1 MFNIEEILA
10 EYGLTPER
18 YEALLKDCADKVHKL
33 SDLDW
38 AEINA
43 KYGIEFNS
51 DTSRKGSQPPLFG
64 GVFVKEYFDWKTSK
78 NENQDNSSYMEDLA
92 AQRRELERAKIK
104 FRDER
109 NAWQKQNYIDARV
122 ESKLDLLEE
131 KLMEIG
137 RVEFENH
144 TPVDINS
151 DNDLLVILSDLH
163 IGQTFSSMLG
173 EYNTTIAKER
183 LNKYLNEVIKIAK
196 RHGSENCYVSIQGD
210 LISGSIHKS
219 LAITNRENVI
229 EQIKIA
235 SELIASFCYDLSKY
249 FKNVYITN
257 VAGNHS
263 RIDKK
268 EDALHDERLDD
279 LIKWAV
285 DFFLYQVE
293 NIHTRNSN
301 IGNYDNGIAIMTIRG
316 KQYINV
322 HGDYDSFSKNGV
334 SNLSMMLGYVPYAVT
349 FGHLHTCA
357 VDECHGV
364 KMIRGGSLAGSGDSY
379 TLEKRLSGKPS
390 QMVCVCTD
398 KGVEAYY
405 TVELN

>member
-18 YEALLKDCADKVHKL
+18 YEELLKDCSNKVHKI

-38 AEINA
+38 SEINA

-64 GVFVKEYFDWKTSK
+64 GVFVKEYFDWKYSK
-78 NENQDNSSYMEDLA
+78 EENKNNASYIDDLA

-109 NAWQKQNYIDARV
+109 NAWQRQNYTDARV
-122 ESKLDLLEE
+122 EAKLDLLEE
-131 KLMEIG
+131 QLSSIG
-137 RVEFENH
+137 KVEFENH
-144 TPVDINS
+144 ENVDINS

-163 IGQTFSSMLG
+163 IGQTFSSMWG
-173 EYNTTIAKER
+173 EYNTNIAKKR
-183 LNKYLNEVIKIAK
+183 LQKYLNEIIKIGK
-196 RHGSENCYVSIQGD
+196 RHDSENCYISIQGD

-219 LAITNRENVI
+219 IAITNRENVI

-235 SELIASFCYDLSKY
+235 SELIASFCYDLSKH
-249 FKNVYITN
+249 FKNIYITN
-257 VAGNHS
+257 VSGNHS

-279 LIKWAV
+279 LIKWAIDILLHHV
-285 DFFLYQVE
+285 DNISLYE
-293 NIHTRNSN
+293 SNCGNFDNS
-301 IGNYDNGIAIMTIRG
+301 IALMKIRE
-316 KQYINV
+316 KDYINV
-322 HGDYDSFSKNGV
+322 HGDYDNFTKNGV
-334 SNLSMMLGYVPYAVT
+334 SNLIMMLGFIPYAVT
-349 FGHLHTCA
+349 FGHMHTCA
-357 VDECHGV
+357 VDECNGI

-379 TLEKRLSGKPS
+379 TIEKRLSGKPS
-390 QMVCVCTD
+390 QMVCVCNE

>member
-18 YEALLKDCADKVHKL
+18 YEELLKDCSNKVHKI

-38 AEINA
+38 SEINA

-64 GVFVKEYFDWKTSK
+64 GVFVKEYFDWKYSK
-78 NENQDNSSYMEDLA
+78 EENKNNASYIDDLA

-109 NAWQKQNYIDARV
+109 NAWQRQNYVDARV
-122 ESKLDLLEE
+122 EAKLDLLEE
-131 KLMEIG
+131 QLSSIG
-137 RVEFENH
+137 KVEFENH
-144 TPVDINS
+144 ENVDINS

-163 IGQTFSSMLG
+163 IGQTFSSPFG
-173 EYNTTIAKER
+173 EYNTNIAKKR
-183 LNKYLNEVIKIAK
+183 LQKYLNEIIKIGK
-196 RHGSENCYVSIQGD
+196 RHDSENCYVSIQGD

-219 LAITNRENVI
+219 IAITNRENVI

-235 SELIASFCYDLSKY
+235 SELIASFCYDLSKH
-249 FKNVYITN
+249 FKNIYITN
-257 VAGNHS
+257 VSGNHS

-279 LIKWAV
+279 LIKWAIDILLHHV
-285 DFFLYQVE
+285 DNISLYE
-293 NIHTRNSN
+293 SDCCNCDNS
-301 IGNYDNGIAIMTIRG
+301 IALMKIRE
-316 KQYINV
+316 KNYINV
-322 HGDYDSFSKNGV
+322 HGDYDNFTKNGV
-334 SNLSMMLGYVPYAVT
+334 SNLIMMLGFIPYAVT
-349 FGHLHTCA
+349 FGHMHTCA
-357 VDECHGV
+357 VDECNGI

-379 TLEKRLSGKPS
+379 TIEKRLSGKPS
-390 QMVCVCTD
+390 QMVCVCNE

>member
-18 YEALLKDCADKVHKL
+18 YEELLKDCSNKVHKI

-38 AEINA
+38 SEINA

-64 GVFVKEYFDWKTSK
+64 GVFVKEYFDWKSSK
-78 NENQDNSSYMEDLA
+78 EENKNNTSYMDDLA
-92 AQRRELERAKIK
+92 EQRRELERAKIK

-109 NAWQKQNYIDARV
+109 NAWQKQNYRDARV

-131 KLMEIG
+131 KLSSIG
-137 RVEFENH
+137 KTEFENH
-144 TPVDINS
+144 DGVDINS

-163 IGQTFSSMLG
+163 IGQTFSSMWG
-173 EYNTTIAKER
+173 EYNTNIAKRR
-183 LNKYLNEVIKIAK
+183 LAIYFGEIIKIAK
-196 RHGSENCYVSIQGD
+196 RHNSENCYVSIQGD

-219 LAITNRENVI
+219 IAITNRENVI

-235 SELIASFCYDLSKY
+235 SQLIASFCYDLSKH
-249 FKNVYITN
+249 FKNIYITN
-257 VAGNHS
+257 VSGNHS

-279 LIKWAV
+279 LIKWATDILLQHV
-285 DFFLYQVE
+285 D
-293 NIHTRNSN
+293 NITVSDRM
-301 IGNYDNGIAIMTIRG
+301 GNFDSGIALMNIRG
-316 KQYINV
+316 KDYINV
-322 HGDYDSFSKNGV
+322 HGDYDSYTKNGV
-334 SNLSMMLGYVPYAVT
+334 SNLIMMLGFIPYAIT
-349 FGHLHTCA
+349 FGHMHTCA
-357 VDECHGV
+357 VDECNGV

-379 TLEKRLSGKPS
+379 TIEKRLSGKPS
-390 QMVCVCTD
+390 QMVCVCNE